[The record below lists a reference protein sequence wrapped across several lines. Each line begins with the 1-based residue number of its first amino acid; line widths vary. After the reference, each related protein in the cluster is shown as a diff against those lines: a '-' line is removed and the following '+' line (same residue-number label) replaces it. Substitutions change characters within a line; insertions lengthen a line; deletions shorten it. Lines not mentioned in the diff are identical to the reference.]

1 MKNENDLNQ
10 AKITPPSQQE
20 TSAQINEG
28 PKIQSSSSSNSNQLS
43 NQKLI
48 SSALEEKKESSNIQE
63 SFSPTIPSAYILT
76 IEENPFYGT
85 DFATPVEISYFTKT
99 VPYLQNKKFRA
110 KRIF

>member
-1 MKNENDLNQ
+1 MNQ

-63 SFSPTIPSAYILT
+63 SFSPTIPAANILT
-76 IEENPFYGT
+76 IEGNPF
-85 DFATPVEISYFTKT
+85 
-99 VPYLQNKKFRA
+99 
-110 KRIF
+110 